1 MKTKKQKI
9 FRISL
14 YFLICLL
21 YLLAYFIFCIT
32 NWCMKTFKV
41 SIDAII
47 FTITNP
53 IKGTNS
59 SVVTGA
65 IKYCVPRLI
74 IVLAILI
81 IICVLDYKQK
91 YHFTIQTKIKRL
103 KIKLNITQILR
114 TITALS
120 CILSIV
126 LSVVYIDHHY
136 GLFEYIKLRNQS
148 SSLYENYYINPDDSE
163 IVLTNAE
170 GKKKNLIHIYLES
183 MEISYASKD
192 VGGYQNINY
201 MPYLTQLA
209 NENISFSNTTQ
220 LGGFRNTTGT
230 TWTIGSILAQTSGV
244 PFSFPVEGNSMNTYK
259 KFASGLTNLGDILDD
274 FGYNQMFLCGSDG
287 DFAGRKT
294 YFEQHGNYEVLDYYS
309 AIKKDYIKKGY
320 HVWWGFEDQILYKI
334 AQNELVNNLAKK
346 EQPFNL
352 TMLTVDTHHFD
363 GYVCKLC
370 GESYSNTTANVV
382 SCADRQVYNF
392 IQWCKTQ
399 DFYKDTV
406 IIITGDHP
414 RMDSSLVQNL
424 TANKRTVYNCFINCE
439 NNQNLNNKNR
449 TFTAMDI
456 FPTSL
461 SALGFSWNNNRLG
474 LGTNMFSNEKTL
486 AEEMG
491 YYTFNT
497 ELAKRSKYYL
507 KNFN

>member
-209 NENISFSNTTQ
+209 NENIS
-220 LGGFRNTTGT
+220 
-230 TWTIGSILAQTSGV
+230 I
-244 PFSFPVEGNSMNTYK
+244 
-259 KFASGLTNLGDILDD
+259 
-274 FGYNQMFLCGSDG
+274 
-287 DFAGRKT
+287 
-294 YFEQHGNYEVLDYYS
+294 
-309 AIKKDYIKKGY
+309 
-320 HVWWGFEDQILYKI
+320 
-334 AQNELVNNLAKK
+334 
-346 EQPFNL
+346 
-352 TMLTVDTHHFD
+352 
-363 GYVCKLC
+363 
-370 GESYSNTTANVV
+370 
-382 SCADRQVYNF
+382 
-392 IQWCKTQ
+392 
-399 DFYKDTV
+399 
-406 IIITGDHP
+406 
-414 RMDSSLVQNL
+414 
-424 TANKRTVYNCFINCE
+424 
-439 NNQNLNNKNR
+439 
-449 TFTAMDI
+449 
-456 FPTSL
+456 
-461 SALGFSWNNNRLG
+461 
-474 LGTNMFSNEKTL
+474 
-486 AEEMG
+486 
-491 YYTFNT
+491 
-497 ELAKRSKYYL
+497 SKST
-507 KNFN
+507 

>member
-1 MKTKKQKI
+1 M
-9 FRISL
+9 
-14 YFLICLL
+14 
-21 YLLAYFIFCIT
+21 
-32 NWCMKTFKV
+32 
-41 SIDAII
+41 
-47 FTITNP
+47 
-53 IKGTNS
+53 G
-59 SVVTGA
+59 
-65 IKYCVPRLI
+65 CV
-74 IVLAILI
+74 
-81 IICVLDYKQK
+81 
-91 YHFTIQTKIKRL
+91 
-103 KIKLNITQILR
+103 
-114 TITALS
+114 
-120 CILSIV
+120 
-126 LSVVYIDHHY
+126 
-136 GLFEYIKLRNQS
+136 
-148 SSLYENYYINPDDSE
+148 
-163 IVLTNAE
+163 
-170 GKKKNLIHIYLES
+170 
-183 MEISYASKD
+183 
-192 VGGYQNINY
+192 
-201 MPYLTQLA
+201 
-209 NENISFSNTTQ
+209 
-220 LGGFRNTTGT
+220 RNTTGT